1 MQNSSLIDS
10 KIVGLAEIGI
20 LVAENKKKGKTVGFT
35 NGCFDILHFGH
46 INYLSKA
53 ADLCDLLIIGVNSDM
68 SVKKLKGPNRPIND
82 QHSRTHVLAALAFVS
97 YVIVFDQDTPYD
109 LIKQIE
115 PNVLIKGGDY
125 AVEEIIGYD
134 IVQANGGKTVTID
147 FVPGYSTSHIE
158 QKIKDNDGKI

>member
-1 MQNSSLIDS
+1 MKSSSLIAS
-10 KIVGLAEIGI
+10 KIITC
-20 LVAENKKKGKTVGFT
+20 NKISEKLETNRQKGETIGFT
-35 NGCFDILHFGH
+35 NGCFDLIHYGH
-46 INYLSKA
+46 IDYLSKA
-53 ADLCDLLIIGVNSDM
+53 AELCDILIIGVNSDM

-82 QHSRTHVLAALAFVS
+82 QQSRTHVLAALAFVS

-115 PNVLIKGGDY
+115 PAVLIKGGDY

-158 QKIKDNDGKI
+158 QKIKNNEA